1 MCIRF
6 EVKWLALW
14 RRWFIAYCGVAL
26 VVPRSRNY
34 RREFQCRV
42 RQVIG
47 AVGSVD
53 RGDATITATTE
64 RIGRKCAERSPPSCL
79 SIFRYFSPSYPLFAH
94 RVVFLCFNHTLFKG
108 LLLVC
113 HSRFLLLFAS
123 VCADLP
129 HFSLQSVIHQSFL
142 PFVSLF
148 LLDIWAMKLKARFF
162 WFI

>member
-1 MCIRF
+1 M
-6 EVKWLALW
+6 
-14 RRWFIAYCGVAL
+14 AL

-47 AVGSVD
+47 AVGRVD
-53 RGDATITATTE
+53 RGDGTITATTE
-64 RIGRKCAERSPPSCL
+64 RIGGKCAERSPPSCL

-113 HSRFLLLFAS
+113 HSRFLLLLPLFVPICLISHCRLLSINPSSPSS
-123 VCADLP
+123 V
-129 HFSLQSVIHQSFL
+129 SFCWI
-142 PFVSLF
+142 FEQ
-148 LLDIWAMKLKARFF
+148 
-162 WFI
+162 